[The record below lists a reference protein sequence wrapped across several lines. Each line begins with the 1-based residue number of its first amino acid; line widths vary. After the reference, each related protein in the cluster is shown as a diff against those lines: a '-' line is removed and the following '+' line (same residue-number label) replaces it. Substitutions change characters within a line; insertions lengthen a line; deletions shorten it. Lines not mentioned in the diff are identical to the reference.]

1 MKILES
7 LRTAWNDDFTQ
18 ELLTR
23 PTSAPLK
30 VIFPYDYRL
39 KTYSGEEYKLISAS
53 KLITNQDVEDVLKLV
68 KEGHSHLNPMKMS
81 KKRCILISSILG
93 INVSA
98 LALVIAIN
106 IITGGFPPLFILILI
121 FVLGMILSFA
131 IQIFLGKHWLK
142 LDLKRTDDMIY
153 NIEKAL
159 DFHNRKLFNRLGYD
173 WQLSEHGAYL
183 SLNVTLHRMHGANS
197 KGKLLMNN
205 PLDGQDLSVIREES
219 TMRVS
224 GDTTALNSEV
234 RNVGTTTGRMTG
246 VIEEEEGDIE
256 EESEEEEEKENTVD
270 VEIKEERRS
279 DDGGRGNW
287 DDFGDVLMS
296 TDRKFQ

>member
-1 MKILES
+1 MNIIEN

-18 ELLTR
+18 ELRTR

-30 VIFPYDYRL
+30 VIFPFDFKL
-39 KTYSGEEYKLISAS
+39 KTYSGEEYKLVSTS
-53 KLITNQDVEDVLKLV
+53 KLITNDDIDAVLKLV
-68 KEGHSHLNPMKMS
+68 KEGHSHLNPVKIS
-81 KKRCILISSILG
+81 KKRCILISAIAG
-93 INVSA
+93 INASA
-98 LALVIAIN
+98 MLLTIAIN
-106 IITGGFPPLFILILI
+106 LATGSFPPIALLILI
-121 FVLGMILSFA
+121 FLAAMVLSFG
-131 IQIFLGKHWLK
+131 IQVFLGKRWLK
-142 LDLKRTDDMIY
+142 QDRKRTDDMTY
-153 NIEKAL
+153 NIEKAI
-159 DFHNRKLFNRLGYD
+159 DYHNRKLFNRLGYH

-197 KGKLLMNN
+197 KGKLLMGD

-219 TMRVS
+219 TIRVS

-246 VIEEEEGDIE
+246 VIEDVE
-256 EESEEEEEKENTVD
+256 EESGEEDSEEEKRP
-270 VEIKEERRS
+270 EEKDG